1 MTDKERILMMLLQSM
16 FRKALYDPWEVNK
29 WQDDQP
35 PLLGFSRGVRR
46 PLERGDLVVAS
57 TSFRPNDFIVGFVH
71 EPPDKSGMVVIR
83 EIGSDRL
90 CNYGNESFMRL
101 PKHLLGYYELLEG
114 VQYQVYQK
122 VWKAFAAA
130 DHSYTVRFG
139 GLEYAG
145 NICKVKARKVFS
157 DDILFTFEFHYN
169 SKTSIKSITDIINKE
184 YEKCLKAEK
193 EAEGAAD
200 GKAD

>member
-1 MTDKERILMMLLQSM
+1 MTDKERILMMLLQEV
-16 FRKALYDPWEVNK
+16 FRKALYDRGEVNK
-29 WQDDQP
+29 WQNDQP
-35 PLLGFSRGVRR
+35 PLLGFDRDVRR

-57 TSFRPNDFIVGFVH
+57 TSFRPNDYLVGFVH
-71 EPPDKSGMVVIR
+71 EPPDKNGMVVIR

-101 PKHLLGYYELLEG
+101 PKHLLGYELLEG
-114 VQYQVYQK
+114 VQYK
-122 VWKAFAAA
+122 VFRKVEKAFAAS
-130 DHSYTVRFG
+130 DHSYVVRFG
-139 GLEYAG
+139 GLEYEG

-169 SKTSIKSITDIINKE
+169 SETSIKSITDIINKE

-200 GKAD
+200 EEAD